1 MLLSSLFFR
10 FVVDE
15 DALQGGKKKTLLPLS
30 SLRPPPP
37 PPPPPPPLAR
47 PFENAGAMPAASSR
61 RHRAAPSRVFA
72 AALVLAAA
80 GAAKVTGA
88 VDPLSAAVASALP
101 DPSPSLRSKGDTL
114 YTTFR
119 SNATTGPAAIFGG
132 QGSANG
138 TSAVKSEW

>member
-1 MLLSSLFFR
+1 
-10 FVVDE
+10 
-15 DALQGGKKKTLLPLS
+15 
-30 SLRPPPP
+30 
-37 PPPPPPPLAR
+37 
-47 PFENAGAMPAASSR
+47 MPAASSR

-88 VDPLSAAVASALP
+88 VDPLSAAVASAFP